1 MVALQRQ
8 LGSEEEE
15 AVCPLQSSS
24 LQGEQ
29 VLHCRA
35 LLNGDTGD
43 AEHNQAREPDGT
55 THLTRRNHRIRA
67 PPPPAAGPRKAPPP
81 PAAGPRKA
89 QQQVG
94 QPPHESHRAHQR
106 RTAIEHGWRL
116 AIAAT
121 SNAKPAITT
130 GHRSVAAR
138 PLNLIAAVGV
148 GNVTDASSAKKMMH
162 AFVEISRAVAEV
174 KLAKRLTARALNWKK
189 LQRMTLD
196 Q

>member
-1 MVALQRQ
+1 M
-8 LGSEEEE
+8 
-15 AVCPLQSSS
+15 
-24 LQGEQ
+24 
-29 VLHCRA
+29 LHCRA

-55 THLTRRNHRIRA
+55 THLTRRNHRIR
-67 PPPPAAGPRKAPPP
+67 APPP